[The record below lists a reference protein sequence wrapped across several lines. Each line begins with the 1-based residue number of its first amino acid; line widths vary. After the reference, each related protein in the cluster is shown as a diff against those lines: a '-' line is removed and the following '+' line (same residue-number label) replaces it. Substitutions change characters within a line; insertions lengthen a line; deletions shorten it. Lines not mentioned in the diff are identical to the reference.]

1 MRGQMDGFVDKV
13 VGLYHFI
20 SDRAPKNIPLVEP
33 KPRTPN
39 LWCRSDQ
46 ALVSKVVAGGDIR
59 ASVDKSLALLGHIGQ
74 AITRGDKVL
83 VKPNFNSPDPYP
95 GSTDLVFL
103 RVVLELLL
111 EVGAKVTI
119 GESSGG
125 IWRPTRNVFRKLGV
139 PELARCFDMELI
151 AFEDRV
157 DDWVRVKINGDYLDT
172 VSMPRSAYEADK
184 IVYLPCMKTH
194 NIAAFSGAL
203 KLAVGFM
210 HPGERRALHAR
221 YLERKIA
228 EISLCWQPNL
238 IIMDGRKAF
247 VSGGPDKGQLAEPGL
262 VLASGDL
269 VAIDVEAMKVLLTYE
284 AKNKLM
290 ADPWQSPQIVTAV
303 KHGLGI
309 GKDSYILVE

>member
-1 MRGQMDGFVDKV
+1 MIGFVDKV
-13 VGLYHFI
+13 VGIYHFVC
-20 SDRAPKNIPLVEP
+20 DRAPKHTLLVDP
-33 KPRTPN
+33 KPPTVNP
-39 LWCRSDQ
+39 WCKNNQ

-59 ASVDKSLALLGHIGQ
+59 ASVDRSLALLGNLGH
-74 AITRGDKVL
+74 AISRGDKVL
-83 VKPNFNSPDPYP
+83 LKPNFNSPDPYP

-103 RVVLELLL
+103 RAVLELLL
-111 EVGAKVTI
+111 EAGVRVTI

-139 PELARCFDMELI
+139 PELARHFDVELI
-151 AFEDRV
+151 AFEDRT
-157 DDWVRVKINGDYLDT
+157 DDWVRVKVNGDYLDT

-184 IVYLPCMKTH
+184 LVYLPCMKTH
-194 NIAAFSGAL
+194 SIAGFSGAL

-247 VSGGPDKGQLAEPGL
+247 VSGGPDKGELAEPGL

-269 VAIDVEAMKVLLTYE
+269 IAIDVEAMKVLLTYE
-284 AKNKLM
+284 ARNKLT
-290 ADPWQSPQIVTAV
+290 ADPWQSPQIATAS
-303 KHGLGI
+303 KHGLGV
-309 GKDSYILVE
+309 GKNGYIIVE

>member
-1 MRGQMDGFVDKV
+1 MIGFVDKV
-13 VGLYHFI
+13 VGIYHFV
-20 SDRAPKNIPLVEP
+20 SDRAPKHTPLVDP
-33 KPRTPN
+33 KPPTVNP
-39 LWCRSDQ
+39 WCKNNQ

-59 ASVDKSLALLGHIGQ
+59 ASVDRSLALLGNLGH
-74 AITRGDKVL
+74 AISRGDKVL
-83 VKPNFNSPDPYP
+83 LKPNFNSPDPYP

-103 RVVLELLL
+103 RAVLELLL
-111 EVGAKVTI
+111 EAGARVTI

-139 PELARCFDMELI
+139 PELARHFDVELI
-151 AFEDRV
+151 AFEDRT
-157 DDWVRVKINGDYLDT
+157 DDWVRVKVNGDYLDT

-184 IVYLPCMKTH
+184 LVYLPCMKTH
-194 NIAAFSGAL
+194 SIAGFSGAL

-228 EISLCWQPNL
+228 EINLCWQPNL

-247 VSGGPDKGQLAEPGL
+247 VSGGPDKGELAEPGL

-269 VAIDVEAMKVLLTYE
+269 IAIDVEAIKVLLTYE
-284 AKNKLM
+284 ARNKLV
-290 ADPWQSPQIVTAV
+290 ADPWQSPQIATAS
-303 KHGLGI
+303 KHGLGV
-309 GKDSYILVE
+309 GKNGYIIVE